1 MEPLPD
7 LIAAHPFSKGMN
19 PAHVETLARFGT
31 HERFGDGQRIFHEA
45 YDADRFYLVHAGRVA
60 LQVFVPG
67 QGDYTIQTIGSG
79 EALGWSWL
87 YPPYRWHFSA
97 TAVDPAVVIA
107 FDARQLRAAMEAAP
121 AFGYA
126 IAMRVGQLTFDRLQA
141 TRLRLLEVYDVPR

>member
-1 MEPLPD
+1 MEPLSE
-7 LIAAHPFSKGMN
+7 LIAAHPFSIGMN
-19 PAHVETLARFGT
+19 PAHVETLARFAT
-31 HERFGDGQRIFHEA
+31 HERFGLGQRIFHET
-45 YDADRFYLVHAGRVA
+45 YEADRFYLVHTGRVA

-67 QGDYTIQTIGSG
+67 QGEYTIQTIGAG

-97 TAVDPAVVIA
+97 TAVDPAEVIA
-107 FDARQLRAAMEAAP
+107 FDARQLRAAMEETP

-126 IAMRVGQLTFDRLQA
+126 MAMRVGQLTFDRLQA